1 MPIFVCNHCKD
12 SGKVG
17 WPWSRRPCPE
27 CMEVKPKVR
36 RDNSNNTNMH
46 DLPKASSGTRM
57 PLVKS
62 PKIDMT
68 NPEKSAFIQMIENI
82 RPSGTSGYS
91 GTSGTSGFM
100 PRPPK
105 IKTNI
110 LFNPMNNMH
119 TLQINYDNHVPKV
132 LPKAIL
138 IDIPDFQYQRSKISI
153 DEFKGMM
160 AVVETKIRPHI
171 SDPTHVMAIIQDVCR
186 SYSYDINT
194 GGAPQPPEPP
204 EPRRMKF

>member
-27 CMEVKPKVR
+27 CMEVKPKAR
-36 RDNSNNTNMH
+36 KATSTTMH

-57 PLVKS
+57 PLVKP

-82 RPSGTSGYS
+82 RPNVGTSGHSGSS
-91 GTSGTSGFM
+91 GTCGVTSM
-100 PRPPK
+100 PPK

-110 LFNPMNNMH
+110 LFNPMSNMH

-153 DEFKGMM
+153 DEFKGMI

-186 SYSYDINT
+186 SYSYDINSV
-194 GGAPQPPEPP
+194 PQAPEPP
-204 EPRRMKF
+204 PARKLNF